1 MVYTKLVATP
11 LTAACAPAKFAWLS
25 RVRPSPTLARPIIR
39 VFAAAALP
47 VRLRALAA
55 FSAWVNR
62 FAAVSN
68 VCCVVSG
75 WPYVSDPSGLIVV
88 KGTPEH
94 QFSANHRYVYPAR
107 LSISERPVSVVVS
120 ASARNRP
127 AANSAERRARLTVRN
142 HPASVPLV
150 T

>member
-94 QFSANHRYVYPAR
+94 QFSANHRYRSEEHTSELQSPCNLVCR
-107 LSISERPVSVVVS
+107 L
-120 ASARNRP
+120 
-127 AANSAERRARLTVRN
+127 L
-142 HPASVPLV
+142 
-150 T
+150 